1 MLDAGATRFKPIVI
15 SSLTAV
21 LGIISLA
28 FQDEF
33 WAGLAWTVVF
43 GLLFSAFMTLI
54 SVPSIYYAVY
64 QYKEPK
70 TYLWKQKL
78 IAFIRRCYD
87 WLIIRIQEFYNTIIH
102 RIGL

>member
-1 MLDAGATRFKPIVI
+1 MHAVLDAGATRFKPIVI

-21 LGIISLA
+21 LGIIGLA

-64 QYKEPK
+64 QYKAPK
-70 TYLWKQKL
+70 TYVWK
-78 IAFIRRCYD
+78 
-87 WLIIRIQEFYNTIIH
+87 E
-102 RIGL
+102 RIGSAVKR